1 MEESRGA
8 GQPDESRRR
17 PEGLPAEDSNDGAER
32 EGATAEVPTVAAT
45 VKHADAKHRSPIQTD
60 VYVIPPLHV
69 RFLAALAGI
78 ATQVGCI
85 MVGALSANW
94 FGSGNYVWPVMI
106 LAPAAGSFV
115 HAFILFKH
123 GMSGIMS
130 AFWQVAFANAV
141 VLAGLII
148 TGAEGWVCVAMCL
161 PLLAPLWMLG
171 TVGSRIAAN
180 KKAAT
185 RAWMIGVIA
194 VVPSG
199 SVIPVALLSAPAER
213 DIVTVIDIDAP
224 SEVVWGIITSPIDL
238 PPDGEGLPWT
248 LKLGY
253 PRPVRCEID
262 GRGVGATR
270 RCIFDQ
276 GSFDERVTVWEEG
289 RELSF
294 SIESQPAKIA
304 HFLHCSKGQILLEAK
319 PDGGTLVTRTTWYSL
334 DMDPSFYFGILT
346 DKLIYDIHVGSFG
359 HIKKLAEGE

>member
-1 MEESRGA
+1 
-8 GQPDESRRR
+8 
-17 PEGLPAEDSNDGAER
+17 
-32 EGATAEVPTVAAT
+32 
-45 VKHADAKHRSPIQTD
+45 
-60 VYVIPPLHV
+60 
-69 RFLAALAGI
+69 
-78 ATQVGCI
+78 
-85 MVGALSANW
+85 
-94 FGSGNYVWPVMI
+94 
-106 LAPAAGSFV
+106 
-115 HAFILFKH
+115 
-123 GMSGIMS
+123 
-130 AFWQVAFANAV
+130 
-141 VLAGLII
+141 
-148 TGAEGWVCVAMCL
+148 
-161 PLLAPLWMLG
+161 
-171 TVGSRIAAN
+171 
-180 KKAAT
+180 
-185 RAWMIGVIA
+185 MIGVIA

-224 SEVVWGIITSPIDL
+224 SEVVWGIITNPIDL

-262 GRGVGATR
+262 GSGVGATR

-319 PDGGTLVTRTTWYSL
+319 PDGGTRVTRTTWYSL

-346 DKLIYDIHVGSFG
+346 DKLIYDIHVGSIG